1 MRESRS
7 VVASGQGYGEGFKRK
22 WAQGSFFRIR
32 ELFSILILVE
42 VTRLYTITETHQT
55 VHFKLVIIL
64 CINRTLING
73 NMAKQNPQANIAE

>member
-1 MRESRS
+1 MVYIKFLEKNKTIVRESRS
-7 VVASGQGYGEGFKRK
+7 VVASGQGYREGFKRK

-55 VHFKLVIIL
+55 VHFKLVNYIVY
-64 CINRTLING
+64 
-73 NMAKQNPQANIAE
+73 K